1 MISSATLKVHKNLK
15 YKTWLVWIYLKYIYQ
30 VSVSKKNTGNFLLF
44 PDPWELSC
52 FEPMQCDNE
61 RDFFLHFFH
70 CCRFH
75 LCTFTYLRESD
86 DDIKTTSKEVVGRA
100 RAKPNVGS
108 VDSLA

>member
-61 RDFFLHFFH
+61 TDFFSVGNFFTAIDFIFVLLPI
-70 CCRFH
+70 CVRV
-75 LCTFTYLRESD
+75 T
-86 DDIKTTSKEVVGRA
+86 TTSNEVVGRA
-100 RAKPNVGS
+100 
-108 VDSLA
+108 